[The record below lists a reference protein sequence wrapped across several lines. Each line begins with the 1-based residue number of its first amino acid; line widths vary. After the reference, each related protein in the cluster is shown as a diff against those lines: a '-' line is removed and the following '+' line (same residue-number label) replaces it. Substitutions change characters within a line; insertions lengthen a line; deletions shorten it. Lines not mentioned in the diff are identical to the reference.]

1 MDLKLTRQ
9 DVEAVAKARVGR
21 ENKKVTDYWYYGLI
35 GGLFAGVLLFR
46 VVSIVGW
53 VVIIGAVLGFAWYS
67 VKLTRKQNL
76 AANKLTKEWTDS
88 HNTEVK

>member
-1 MDLKLTRQ
+1 
-9 DVEAVAKARVGR
+9 
-21 ENKKVTDYWYYGLI
+21 
-35 GGLFAGVLLFR
+35 
-46 VVSIVGW
+46 
-53 VVIIGAVLGFAWYS
+53 VLGFAWYS